1 MDKTQCAVGRHTA
14 PGNLTQNSVAEQE
27 SSERN
32 TSTWCRLKV
41 NLEESAVTISWTKK
55 NAKYIKKSDAL
66 EKCTGVR
73 KNSALRSTGL
83 FPFYFSQK
91 GNTSKFLYLKSE
103 LCFIMESCL
112 CGLYSLNC
120 CPWGVLK

>member
-1 MDKTQCAVGRHTA
+1 LDKTQCAVGRHTA

-55 NAKYIKKSDAL
+55 KCKIYKEVRRIGKVHRGQKKFSPEKYRSL
-66 EKCTGVR
+66 SLLFQSER
-73 KNSALRSTGL
+73 KH
-83 FPFYFSQK
+83 
-91 GNTSKFLYLKSE
+91 
-103 LCFIMESCL
+103 
-112 CGLYSLNC
+112 
-120 CPWGVLK
+120 